1 MIAVPLLPE
10 QLYALGHITEGEDS
24 AFCKWE
30 LQGSNIYFLL
40 KVHKEMEKS
49 SRTVPGWPIGVT
61 LAAV

>member
-24 AFCKWE
+24 VFCKWE

-40 KVHKEMEKS
+40 KVPKKWKNPVELS
-49 SRTVPGWPIGVT
+49 QDGQ
-61 LAAV
+61 